1 MTRVMAHTGTL
12 RSDEVCRSV
21 AFGKEN
27 EALSDLRQSLRSS
40 MDVHYLHAIAARS
53 ISGKAR
59 SFKGHSIENYKVK
72 AVQLDGCDF
81 SNARLS
87 NVTFARSSLAD
98 CSFSGATLQV
108 PLPASRLKTQ
118 NP

>member
-1 MTRVMAHTGTL
+1 
-12 RSDEVCRSV
+12 V
-21 AFGKEN
+21 AFGKEDA
-27 EALSDLRQSLRSS
+27 ALSDLRESLRSS

-53 ISGKAR
+53 ISGKGR
-59 SFKGHSIENYKVK
+59 CFKGHSIENYNVK

-87 NVTFARSSLAD
+87 NVTFARTSLAD
-98 CSFSGATLQV
+98 CSFSGAALQV
-108 PLPASRLKTQ
+108 PSPAARHKSQ